1 MSQRSTIALVVKRK
15 NKGEH
20 DQLLTLFTKR
30 YGKIEFICRGIRK
43 KEAKLAGHLGLLCLS
58 DVSFVLG
65 KHTKVLTSACN
76 REHFDAIKKDLLK
89 LKAAQRIMK
98 LLDAYTITEEKDEA
112 IFNLVVGALDY
123 LNRREMTTLELKFFL
138 RYFEFKFLS
147 VLGYE
152 PEDKTIMR
160 AFGNQHIALSE
171 DDLDTMEEV
180 FDRHF
185 KDIYGAVNI

>member
-30 YGKIEFICRGIRK
+30 YGKIECVCRGIRK
-43 KEAKLAGHLGLLCLS
+43 KEAKLAGHLGLLCVS

-65 KHTKVLTSACN
+65 KHTKVLTSACD
-76 REHFDAIKKDLLK
+76 REHFSAIKKDLIK
-89 LKAAQRIMK
+89 LKAAQRIVK
-98 LLDAYTITEEKDEA
+98 LLDAYTITEAKDEA

-123 LNRREMTTLELKFFL
+123 LNRREMTMLELKFFL

-147 VLGYE
+147 LLGYE

-160 AFGNQHIALSE
+160 AFCNEHIALSE
-171 DDLDTMEEV
+171 QELDTMEEI

-185 KDIYGAVNI
+185 RDIYGVVNM

>member
-1 MSQRSTIALVVKRK
+1 MTQRSTIALVVKRK

-20 DQLLTLFTKR
+20 DQVLTLFTKW
-30 YGKIEFICRGIRK
+30 YGKIDCMCRGIRK

-58 DVSFVLG
+58 DIGFVLG
-65 KHTKVLTSACN
+65 KHARVLTSACD
-76 REHFDAIKKDLLK
+76 REHFSAIKKNLSK
-89 LKAAQRIMK
+89 MKAARRIMH
-98 LLDAYTITEEKDEA
+98 LLDAYTIAEEKDEA

-123 LNRREMTTLELKFFL
+123 LNRREMTMLELKFFL

-160 AFGNQHIALSE
+160 AFGDEQSVLSE
-171 DDLDTMEEV
+171 QELDTMEEI

-185 KDIYGAVNI
+185 KDIYGAVKL

>member
-1 MSQRSTIALVVKRK
+1 MNQRSTIALVVKRK

-30 YGKIEFICRGIRK
+30 YGKIEFVCRGIRK
-43 KEAKLAGHLGLLCLS
+43 KEAKLAGHLGSLCLS
-58 DVSFVLG
+58 DISFVLG
-65 KHTKVLTSACN
+65 KHAKVLTSACN
-76 REHFDAIKKDLLK
+76 REHFAAIKKDLIK
-89 LKAAQRIMK
+89 LKAAQRIIN
-98 LLDAYTITEEKDEA
+98 LLDAYTIAEAKDES

-123 LNRREMTTLELKFFL
+123 VNRREMTALELKFFL

-147 VLGYE
+147 LLGYE

-160 AFGNQHIALSE
+160 VFGNEHIELSE
-171 DDLDTMEEV
+171 QELDTMEEV

-185 KDIYGAVNI
+185 RDIYGAVKI

>member
-1 MSQRSTIALVVKRK
+1 MNQRTTIALVVRRK

-20 DQLLTLFTKR
+20 DQVLTLFTKR
-30 YGKIEFICRGIRK
+30 YGKLDFMCRGIRK

-58 DVSFVLG
+58 DISFVLG
-65 KHTKVLTSACN
+65 KHTKVLTAACN
-76 REHFDAIKKDLLK
+76 REHFAAIKKDLIK
-89 LKAAQRIMK
+89 LKAAQRIMR
-98 LLDAYTITEEKDEA
+98 LLDAYTITEAKDEA

-123 LNRREMTTLELKFFL
+123 LNRREMTMLELTFFL

-147 VLGYE
+147 LLGYE

-160 AFGNQHIALSE
+160 AFDNEHIALSE
-171 DDLDTMEEV
+171 QELDTMEEI

-185 KDIYGAVNI
+185 KDIYGAVI